1 MYKVRNIRAAFGQSN
16 ALGTSDSGWTCA
28 TAYIQGIC
36 SGLEW
41 EFQLEPELVAWVRQ
55 PWSGAPEADFRPSH
69 ISALRIHVT

>member
-1 MYKVRNIRAAFGQSN
+1 MYRVSNIRVVFGQSD
-16 ALGTSDSGWTCA
+16 ALGPSDSGWTCA

-55 PWSGAPEADFRPSH
+55 PWSGARKLT
-69 ISALRIHVT
+69 SALVTCPLLGYT